1 MNNKLFSS
9 VIHLEISLAKSKQYG
24 RLKRGMYRLTLQNI
38 PYKLN
43 LKKSLKNP
51 PSYGLLGINVGID
64 SPLNMPQLSS
74 NLWIVEDKDSLEKHD
89 IQLVR
94 VDGGELVPHPRV
106 GLAVVLRDPGWPA
119 LADVLETQGVS
130 IR

>member
-1 MNNKLFSS
+1 
-9 VIHLEISLAKSKQYG
+9 
-24 RLKRGMYRLTLQNI
+24 
-38 PYKLN
+38 
-43 LKKSLKNP
+43 
-51 PSYGLLGINVGID
+51 
-64 SPLNMPQLSS
+64 MPQLSS

-119 LADVLETQGVS
+119 LADVLEAQGCL
-130 IR
+130 INQIMLTLNLCANNYQTELKI